1 MASPS
6 KLPSRRPV
14 GGRSRPVSMIEGPM
28 LNLNLNVPAPKESTP
43 TPRSSKRRS
52 LLPQFARKFS
62 GEQSLPEEDIA
73 EDVESR
79 RGSVAGSTDNGLKEV
94 EARKAVGEAD
104 RKAMPPPSKLG
115 RPMSMFGAGG
125 LGRAASVRSYARETP
140 RSTDARADALAALT
154 GGPQA
159 AASPTAAQDTGLKR
173 ASSTRLPQS
182 PASRGLSRTASVK
195 PKDPPTRTS
204 STAKSATSITEKRSS
219 VTTTSTSEK
228 RSSIVKTRPP
238 SIDSLAK
245 ARPPSVTSPA
255 SPARSTTSRHS
266 TSSRPLSQ
274 VLSQPSRPSFST
286 YQQHYSPA
294 KSALP
299 KPPVPAARN
308 SKPPAVVTED
318 DTAPSFEVQKQQNE
332 LLALSLLHQAA
343 LRTKQEYDASAHRK
357 LGRKQAL
364 LRKDYEALHALED
377 EQSRLASLVALDSW
391 CSDATLLAEN
401 LQTASRG
408 YTELTTLSENGG
420 RYQQLVST
428 FEKWID
434 IAEGSSERQ
443 NGGRVFV
450 EALPHDW
457 HKAHTSLALRLRTLQ
472 RELGL
477 LPPAP
482 PRSDHSEDD
491 SALKVL
497 LDSCETLLAGM
508 LKELEL
514 MSKLER
520 GILQREKERVDDE
533 VKKLTIDDTKTT
545 QWVPAWQSV
554 A

>member
-28 LNLNLNVPAPKESTP
+28 LNLNLNVPVPKESTP
-43 TPRSSKRRS
+43 TSRSSKRRS

-62 GEQSLPEEDIA
+62 GEQSVPEEDIA

-79 RGSVAGSTDNGLKEV
+79 RGSVAGSTYGGLKDM

-125 LGRAASVRSYARETP
+125 LGRAASVRSYARDAP
-140 RSTDARADALAALT
+140 HSIDARADALAALT
-154 GGPQA
+154 GG
-159 AASPTAAQDTGLKR
+159 ASPAAAQDTGLKR

-204 STAKSATSITEKRSS
+204 STAKPATSIAEKRSS

-228 RSSIVKTRPP
+228 RSSIIKTRPP

-286 YQQHYSPA
+286 HQQHYSPA

-308 SKPPAVVTED
+308 SKPTTVVTED

-357 LGRKQAL
+357 LGRKQAQ
-364 LRKDYEALHALED
+364 LRKEYEALHALED

-408 YTELTTLSENGG
+408 YSELTTLSENGG

-428 FEKWID
+428 FENWID
-434 IAEGSSERQ
+434 AAEHRESGDAK
-443 NGGRVFV
+443 FV
-450 EALPHDW
+450 EALPHEW

-482 PRSDHSEDD
+482 PSKNQAEDD
-491 SALKVL
+491 PALRIL
-497 LDSCETLLAGM
+497 LESCETLLAGM

-533 VKKLTIDDTKTT
+533 VKKLMIDDTKTT
-545 QWVPAWQSV
+545 QWVSAWQSV

>member
-1 MASPS
+1 
-6 KLPSRRPV
+6 
-14 GGRSRPVSMIEGPM
+14 M
-28 LNLNLNVPAPKESTP
+28 LNLNLNVPAPKESPP
-43 TPRSSKRRS
+43 TSRSSKRRS

-62 GEQSLPEEDIA
+62 GEQSVPEEDIA

-79 RGSVAGSTDNGLKEV
+79 RGSVAGSTYDGPKEL
-94 EARKAVGEAD
+94 EARKAVGDAD

-125 LGRAASVRSYARETP
+125 LGRAASVRSYARDAP
-140 RSTDARADALAALT
+140 HSTDARADALAALT
-154 GGPQA
+154 GGPPHA

-195 PKDPPTRTS
+195 PRDPPTRTS
-204 STAKSATSITEKRSS
+204 STMKPATSISEKRSS

-308 SKPPAVVTED
+308 SKPAAVVTED

-343 LRTKQEYDASAHRK
+343 LRTKQEYDVSAHRK

-364 LRKDYEALHALED
+364 LRKEYEALHALED
-377 EQSRLASLVALDSW
+377 EQSRIASLVALDSW
-391 CSDATLLAEN
+391 CSDATLLAED

-408 YTELTTLSENGG
+408 YSELTTLSENGG

-434 IAEGSSERQ
+434 AAERRESGDAK
-443 NGGRVFV
+443 FV
-450 EALPHDW
+450 EALPHEW

-482 PRSDHSEDD
+482 SSKDQAEDD
-491 SALKVL
+491 PALRIL
-497 LDSCETLLAGM
+497 LESCETLLAGM

-533 VKKLTIDDTKTT
+533 VKKLTIVDTKTT

>member
-1 MASPS
+1 
-6 KLPSRRPV
+6 
-14 GGRSRPVSMIEGPM
+14 M

-62 GEQSLPEEDIA
+62 GEQSVPEEDIA

-79 RGSVAGSTDNGLKEV
+79 RGSVAGSIDNGLTEV
-94 EARKAVGEAD
+94 EARKNVGEAD
-104 RKAMPPPSKLG
+104 RRAMPPPSKLG

-125 LGRAASVRSYARETP
+125 LGRAASVRSYARDAP
-140 RSTDARADALAALT
+140 RSIDARADALAALT
-154 GGPQA
+154 GVPQA

-204 STAKSATSITEKRSS
+204 STAKPATSIAEKRSS

-228 RSSIVKTRPP
+228 RPSIVKSRPP

-266 TSSRPLSQ
+266 TSGRPLSQ

-308 SKPPAVVTED
+308 SKPAAVATED

-343 LRTKQEYDASAHRK
+343 LRTKQEYDVSAHRK

-364 LRKDYEALHALED
+364 LRKEHEALHALED
-377 EQSRLASLVALDSW
+377 EQSRTASLVALDSW
-391 CSDATLLAEN
+391 CSDTALLAEN

-408 YTELTTLSENGG
+408 YSELTTLSENGG

-434 IAEGSSERQ
+434 VAEGSFDRQ
-443 NGGRVFV
+443 DGGRVSV

-533 VKKLTIDDTKTT
+533 VKKLTIADTKTT

>member
-1 MASPS
+1 
-6 KLPSRRPV
+6 
-14 GGRSRPVSMIEGPM
+14 M
-28 LNLNLNVPAPKESTP
+28 LNLNLNVPAPNESTP
-43 TPRSSKRRS
+43 TSRSSKRRS

-62 GEQSLPEEDIA
+62 GEQSVPEEDIV
-73 EDVESR
+73 EDAESR
-79 RGSVAGSTDNGLKEV
+79 RGSVAGSTYDGLKDM

-154 GGPQA
+154 GGSPQA
-159 AASPTAAQDTGLKR
+159 AAASHAAAQDTGMKR

-182 PASRGLSRTASVK
+182 PAGRGLSRTASVK

-204 STAKSATSITEKRSS
+204 STAKPATSIADKRSS

-228 RSSIVKTRPP
+228 RSSIIKTRPP

-255 SPARSTTSRHS
+255 SLARSTTSRHS

-308 SKPPAVVTED
+308 SKPAAVVTED
-318 DTAPSFEVQKQQNE
+318 DTAPSFEIQKQQNE

-357 LGRKQAL
+357 LGRKQAQ
-364 LRKDYEALHALED
+364 LRKEYEALHALED
-377 EQSRLASLVALDSW
+377 EQSRLASLATLDSW

-401 LQTASRG
+401 LQIASRG
-408 YTELTTLSENGG
+408 YSELTTLSENGG

-434 IAEGSSERQ
+434 AAEHREGE
-443 NGGRVFV
+443 NLTFV

-482 PRSDHSEDD
+482 LRSDHSEDD

-497 LDSCETLLAGM
+497 LNSCETLLAGM

>member
-28 LNLNLNVPAPKESTP
+28 LNLNLNVPVPKESTP
-43 TPRSSKRRS
+43 TSRSSKRRS

-62 GEQSLPEEDIA
+62 GEQSVPEEDIA

-79 RGSVAGSTDNGLKEV
+79 RGSVAGSTYDGLKDM

-125 LGRAASVRSYARETP
+125 LGRAASVRSYARDAP
-140 RSTDARADALAALT
+140 HSIDARADALAALT
-154 GGPQA
+154 GG
-159 AASPTAAQDTGLKR
+159 ASPAAAQDTGLKR

-204 STAKSATSITEKRSS
+204 STAKPATSIAEKRSS

-228 RSSIVKTRPP
+228 RSSIIKTRPP

-286 YQQHYSPA
+286 HQQHYSPA

-308 SKPPAVVTED
+308 SKPTTVVTED

-357 LGRKQAL
+357 LGRKQAQ
-364 LRKDYEALHALED
+364 LRKEYEALHALED

-408 YTELTTLSENGG
+408 YFELTTLSENGG

-428 FEKWID
+428 FENWID
-434 IAEGSSERQ
+434 AAEHRESGDAK
-443 NGGRVFV
+443 FV
-450 EALPHDW
+450 EALPHEW

-482 PRSDHSEDD
+482 PSKNQAEDD
-491 SALKVL
+491 PALRIL
-497 LDSCETLLAGM
+497 LESCETLLAGM

-533 VKKLTIDDTKTT
+533 VKKLMIDDTKTT

>member
-62 GEQSLPEEDIA
+62 GEQSVPEEDIA

-79 RGSVAGSTDNGLKEV
+79 RGSVAGSTYDGLKEV
-94 EARKAVGEAD
+94 EARTAVGDAD

-195 PKDPPTRTS
+195 SKDPPMRTS
-204 STAKSATSITEKRSS
+204 STAKPAISIAEKRST

-274 VLSQPSRPSFST
+274 VISQPSRPSFST

-299 KPPVPAARN
+299 KPPVPATRN
-308 SKPPAVVTED
+308 SKPAAVVTED

-364 LRKDYEALHALED
+364 LRKEYEALHALED
-377 EQSRLASLVALDSW
+377 EQSRTASLVALDSW

-401 LQTASRG
+401 LQIASRG
-408 YTELTTLSENGG
+408 YSELTTLSENGG

-428 FEKWID
+428 FENWID
-434 IAEGSSERQ
+434 AAEHRESGDAK
-443 NGGRVFV
+443 FV
-450 EALPHDW
+450 EALPHEW

-472 RELGL
+472 RDLGL

-482 PRSDHSEDD
+482 PSKDQAEDD
-491 SALKVL
+491 PALRIL
-497 LDSCETLLAGM
+497 LESCETLLAGM

-533 VKKLTIDDTKTT
+533 VKKLTVDDTKTT